1 MEKTDIPVQQV
12 KNLEESI
19 KIDQL
24 TEALTEIFSEYGNVI
39 DLVAKKNLKAKGQ
52 AFVVFDETEAAE
64 RAISEVQ
71 GFELFEKPMILD
83 YAKTRSDATVQREG
97 GAEEFETHKRRRLAE
112 KGMLDHR
119 LHKVVLKAN
128 SALERKQAAEAAEM
142 QKKLKRPAAG
152 AAPET
157 GVARPVKASRG
168 AGLKSSNPAAGAI
181 IPEEYLP
188 PNKILFVQNV
198 PDDYG
203 VEGLSAI
210 FGRFEGFREVRLVP
224 GRTGI
229 AFVEYEAESGAIS
242 AKEGT
247 AGMPLGDE
255 DKVIKVVYQRQ

>member
-1 MEKTDIPVQQV
+1 M
-12 KNLEESI
+12 
-19 KIDQL
+19 

-64 RAISEVQ
+64 RAIKEVQ

-83 YAKTRSDATVQREG
+83 YAKTKSDATVQREG
-97 GAEEFETHKRRRLAE
+97 TADDFETHKRRRLAE
-112 KGMLDHR
+112 KGTTDAKPLCNHR
-119 LHKVVLKAN
+119 HIN
-128 SALERKQAAEAAEM
+128 TMSERKQAAEAAEM

-157 GVARPVKASRG
+157 GPARPIKASRG
-168 AGLKSSNPAAGAI
+168 AGLKSSNPAAGAV

-203 VEGLSAI
+203 IEGLSAI

-247 AGMPLGDE
+247 AGMPLGE
-255 DKVIKVVYQRQ
+255 EGKVIKVVYQRQ